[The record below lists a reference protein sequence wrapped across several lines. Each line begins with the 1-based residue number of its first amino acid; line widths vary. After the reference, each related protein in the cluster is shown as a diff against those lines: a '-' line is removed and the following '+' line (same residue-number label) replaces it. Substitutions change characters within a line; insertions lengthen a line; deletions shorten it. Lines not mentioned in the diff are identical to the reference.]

1 MKVNYYLLAIFTDSV
16 WIKVW
21 PSAQTSAGPVKII
34 FARNVVVN
42 MPPVT
47 VGHVLGPIGV
57 NKTLH
62 VDHGVCQG
70 VVQLLSEDN
79 FASNRVCEGGYRSHH
94 LLNTEMNTNQTG
106 LLKSLDRL
114 EGGVRN
120 GHKF

>member
-1 MKVNYYLLAIFTDSV
+1 M
-16 WIKVW
+16 
-21 PSAQTSAGPVKII
+21 
-34 FARNVVVN
+34 N

-114 EGGVRN
+114 EGGSEMGTSFNLKTANREGYAVAGWHNRVN
-120 GHKF
+120 K

>member
-1 MKVNYYLLAIFTDSV
+1 M
-16 WIKVW
+16 
-21 PSAQTSAGPVKII
+21 
-34 FARNVVVN
+34 N

-94 LLNTEMNTNQTG
+94 LLDTEMNTNQTG
-106 LLKSLDRL
+106 LLKSLDIL
-114 EGGVRN
+114 EGGQKWAQVLTGLSFNLKTANPEGYAVAGWHNRVN
-120 GHKF
+120 K